1 MLLRFIRKNNRLSN
15 QELYQKNNWYF
26 VTICTRDRACIFTE
40 IINTVEASLSRHG
53 DGNGIIRD
61 ATLGNGTLGNGTA
74 GVPLR
79 FNPHKIWQK
88 SFYDHIIRGGNDLQ
102 RIQEYIL
109 QNPLNW

>member
-1 MLLRFIRKNNRLSN
+1 MS
-15 QELYQKNNWYF
+15 E
-26 VTICTRDRACIFTE
+26 TTE
-40 IINTVEASLSRHG
+40 
-53 DGNGIIRD
+53 D
-61 ATLGNGTLGNGTA
+61 GTA

-109 QNPLNW
+109 KNSKNLTNDVHVLPIPLDMKIAALKLKSLGIKIDTLTSKQEKYLSEWREGTV